1 MGFSGRLH
9 ISAKNI
15 QLNTQTVLI
24 ENLNTVVKL
33 VEGNGVFYKKGQ
45 IIYKSSFF
53 NSFDRIY
60 FIA

>member
-1 MGFSGRLH
+1 MQMD

-33 VEGNGVFYKKGQ
+33 VEGNGVFYKK
-45 IIYKSSFF
+45 K
-53 NSFDRIY
+53 
-60 FIA
+60 